1 MDFYEIKERSRKPG
15 VYEIYP
21 DFVVCR
27 SKDLMVRGKSFY
39 AIWDEEKGLWSTDE
53 YDVQRLVDQDLYSYR
68 DSRKNLEGVVSVS
81 TMRGF
86 SSNSW
91 VQFRKYLSNISDNNH
106 QLDEKLTFSNT
117 VVKKEDYVSKRLPY
131 ALQEGSIEAYDKILS
146 TLYDP
151 DERAKMEWAI
161 GAIVS
166 GDSRD
171 IQKFVVLYGEQ
182 GAGKSTVLNIIQK
195 LFPGYYTTFE
205 AKALTSQNDIF
216 STEVF
221 RTNPLVAIQHD
232 GDLSRIEDNTK
243 LNSIVSH
250 EEMPMHEKFK
260 PTYTARTNCFLF
272 MATNKPVKI
281 TDAKSGV
288 IRRLIDV
295 TPSGRK
301 LPSKEYFKLMKQ
313 IDFELGGIAWHCLQ
327 VYQKMGKNYYS
338 AYKPLSMIYQT
349 DVFFNFVES
358 YYDEFKKCDGI
369 SLSRAYDLY
378 KTYCDEALV
387 DYKLARHKFRE
398 ELKNYFYRFDDVT
411 RVDGKQIRSWY
422 SGFDTSK
429 FTSTVASASEQKDI
443 SEKVETPLILEYNT
457 SLLDGILSGCP
468 AQYAKESGTPLQRW
482 SEVKTKL
489 SDLDT
494 KKLHYVKVPPNHVVI
509 DFDLKDSEGNKSAEM
524 NLAAASL
531 WPKTYA
537 EFSQGGSGVHLHYI
551 YDGDVSRLS
560 SVFAP
565 GIEVKVFNG
574 NSSLRRRLSKCN
586 NLDIAHLSGGLP
598 LKEAKKVVDFNAI
611 ISEKGI
617 RGLILRNLNKEIHPG
632 TKPSV
637 DFIKKILDDAYESGA
652 KYDVSD
658 LRQKIF
664 SFAMNSTNHSA
675 ECMAMVGKM
684 KFRGQ
689 ENEAQVKEEP
699 EGDLIFF
706 DIEVFPN
713 LLLVNWKYAGEGK
726 KVVRMINPESGEIET
741 LMKNRLIGF
750 NCRRYDNHILYAR
763 YLGYSIEQIYM
774 LSKRI
779 IDGDSGSM
787 FGEAYDV
794 SYTDVY
800 DFSSKK
806 QSLKKFEI
814 ELGIHHQELG
824 MPWDQPVPEDKWEQV
839 AEYCDN
845 DVIATE
851 AVFNARKA
859 DWTAR
864 QILAAVAG
872 MTVND
877 TTNSLTTKIIFGS
890 DRKPQSQFNYRDMGD
905 VSVITNRYDKFGIDP
920 NYTCFDENWR
930 PIFPGYNFQGGRSVY
945 RDEEVGEGGYV
956 YAEPG
961 VHFDVALLDIA
972 SMHPSSIVAE
982 NLFGDKYTARFREI
996 LEARI
1001 AIKHKD
1007 FDRAREMLDG
1017 KLAGY
1022 LQDENAAADL
1032 AQALKIAINS
1042 VYGLTSAKFDNP
1054 FRDIR
1059 NKDNIVA
1066 KRGALFMVNLKHEVQ
1081 ARGFTVA
1088 HIKTDS
1094 IKIPNATP
1102 EIIQF
1107 VMDYGHLYGYNFEHE
1122 ATYERMCLVNDAVY
1136 IARYLDG
1143 KHAGEWT
1150 ATGAQFQQ
1158 PYVFKTLFSKEPI
1171 RFEDLCETKTVTG
1184 SLYLDMN
1191 ERLPDVSQ
1199 QEKELDK
1206 IEKELK
1212 DIWGASWKGILSD
1225 PPAGLEDNVDIS
1237 VIERSNELVQRR
1249 WHLLPEIEKGHDYH
1263 FVGKA
1268 GLFSPIKPDCGG
1280 GILLREK
1287 DGKYYA
1293 VGGTKGFRWL
1303 ESEVVEKLGKQDDVD
1318 LDYYRRLVDDAIHD
1332 ISQYYDFEVFVSEQR
1347 LDYPRRPTFETPPW
1361 QLPCG
1366 ETKYNTC
1373 LECPHCKDDRCDAGY
1388 NIFIDVIK
1396 GGAQ

>member
-1 MDFYEIKERSRKPG
+1 MDFYKIKERSRKG
-15 VYEIYP
+15 GYEIYP

-39 AIWDEEKGLWSTDE
+39 AIWDEAKGLWSTDE
-53 YDVQRLVDQDLYSYR
+53 YDVQRLVDEDLYSYR
-68 DSRKNLEGVVSVS
+68 DQRQNLDGAVTVCS
-81 TMRGF
+81 MREF

-91 VQFRKYLSNISDNNH
+91 AQFRKYLNNISDNNH
-106 QLDEKLTFSNT
+106 TLDEKLTFSNT
-117 VVKKEDYVSKRLPY
+117 VVRKEDYVSKRLPY
-131 ALQEGSIEAYDKILS
+131 PLEAGSIECYDKLMS

-151 DERAKMEWAI
+151 EERAKLEWAI
-161 GAIVS
+161 GAVVS
-166 GDSRD
+166 GDSKD
-171 IQKFVVLYGEQ
+171 IQKFVVLYGAQ

-195 LFPGYYTTFE
+195 LFAGYYTTFE

-301 LPSKEYFKLMKQ
+301 LPSKEYFQLIKG
-313 IDFELGGIAWHCLQ
+313 IDFELGAIAKHCLDI
-327 VYQKMGKNYYS
+327 YTEMGKNYYS
-338 AYKPLSMIYQT
+338 NYKPMAMIYQT

-358 YYDEFKKCDGI
+358 YYEDFRKADGV

-387 DYKLARHKFRE
+387 EYKLARHKFRE
-398 ELKNYFYRFDDVT
+398 ELKNYFHRFDEVT
-411 RVDGKQIRSWY
+411 RIDGKQVRSWY
-422 SGFDTSK
+422 SGFDDSK
-429 FTSTVASASEQKDI
+429 FRSGVDSAKQISSEV
-443 SEKVETPLILEYNT
+443 SNTLVLEGNV
-457 SLLDGILSGCP
+457 SRLDSMLADCP
-468 AQYAKESGTPLQRW
+468 AQYATASETPLKAW
-482 SEVKTKL
+482 AEVRTTLK
-489 SDLDT
+489 DIDT
-494 KKLHYVKVPPNHVVI
+494 KKLHYVKPPENLIVV
-509 DFDLKDSEGNKSAEM
+509 DFDLKDDEGKKSAEK
-524 NLAAASL
+524 NLAAAAL
-531 WPKTYA
+531 WPATYA
-537 EFSQGGSGVHLHYI
+537 EFSKGGAGVHLHYI
-551 YDGDVSRLS
+551 YDGDVKRLS
-560 SVFAP
+560 SLYAP
-565 GIEVKVFNG
+565 GIEVKTFVG
-574 NSSLRRRLSKCN
+574 GSSLRRRLTKCN
-586 NLDIAHLSGGLP
+586 DLDISHISSGLP
-598 LKEAKKVVDFNAI
+598 LREVKRVIDFNAV
-611 ISEKGI
+611 ISEKAI
-617 RGLILRNLNKEIHPG
+617 RELIKRNLNKEIHPA
-632 TKPSV
+632 TKPSI

-652 KYDVSD
+652 VYDVSD
-658 LRQKIF
+658 MRQKIF
-664 SFAMNSTNHSA
+664 SFAMNSTNNA
-675 ECMAMVGKM
+675 PYCMKLVGEM
-684 KFRGQ
+684 KFQG
-689 ENEAQVKEEP
+689 KECEKP
-699 EGDLIFF
+699 VDDGAFDDVPIIFF
-706 DIEVFPN
+706 DVEVFPN
-713 LLLVNWKYAGEGK
+713 LFLVNWKYAGEGK
-726 KVVRMINPESGEIET
+726 SVVRMVNPTPEEIET
-741 LMKNRLIGF
+741 LLKNRLIGF
-750 NCRRYDNHILYAR
+750 NCRRYDNHILYGR
-763 YLGYSIEQIYM
+763 YLGYSNEQLYG
-774 LSKRI
+774 LSTRI
-779 IDGDSGSM
+779 INGESSAM
-787 FGEAYDV
+787 FGEAYNL

-824 MPWDQPVPEDKWEQV
+824 LPWDKPVPEELWPKV

-864 QILAAVAG
+864 QILAEVAG

-877 TTNSLTTKIIFGS
+877 TTNQLTTRIIFGN
-890 DRKPQSQFNYRDMGD
+890 DKKPQGQFNYRQMWDEF
-905 VSVITNRYDKFGIDP
+905 DKSFDP
-920 NYTCFDENWR
+920 LPMDGLDPDYTEFDSKGR
-930 PIFPGYNFQGGRSVY
+930 PIFPGYSFDSGKSTY
-945 RDEEVGEGGYV
+945 RGEEVGEGGYV

-961 VHFDVALLDIA
+961 IYYDVALLDIA

-982 NLFGDKYTARFREI
+982 KLFGEKYTVRFREI

-1007 FDRAREMLDG
+1007 FERAKGMLDG
-1017 KLAGY
+1017 KLAHY
-1022 LQDENAAADL
+1022 LSDEGAAADL

-1066 KRGALFMVNLKHEVQ
+1066 KRGALFMINLKHEVQ
-1081 ARGFTVA
+1081 RRGFTVA

-1094 IKIPNATP
+1094 IKIPNATAD
-1102 EIIQF
+1102 IIQF
-1107 VMDYGHLYGYNFEHE
+1107 VTDYGHLYGYNFEHE

-1158 PYVFKTLFSKEPI
+1158 PYVFKTLFSQEPI

-1184 SLYLDMN
+1184 ALYLDMN
-1191 ERLPDVSQ
+1191 ENLPDVRDD
-1199 QEKELDK
+1199 EKELDK
-1206 IEKELK
+1206 IEKELR
-1212 DIWGASWKGILSD
+1212 DIWGVSWRDILSD
-1225 PPAGLEDNVDIS
+1225 VPEGLEDKVPLD
-1237 VIERSNELVQRR
+1237 VIERSNKLVQRR
-1249 WHLLPEIEKGHDYH
+1249 WNLLPEIDKGHDYH

-1268 GLFSPIKPDCGG
+1268 GLFSPIKPGCGG
-1280 GILLREK
+1280 GLLMREK
-1287 DGKYYA
+1287 DGKFYA
-1293 VGGTKGFRWL
+1293 AGGTKGYRWL
-1303 ESEVVEKLGKQDDVD
+1303 ESETVDILGKRDNID
-1318 LDYYRRLVDDAIHD
+1318 LSYYNRLVDEARET
-1332 ISQYYDFEVFVSEQR
+1332 ISAYGDFEMFRSEQR
-1347 LDYPRRPTFETPPW
+1347 MDAKKKPSFDIPPW

-1366 ETKYNTC
+1366 ESKYNTC
-1373 LECPHCKDDRCDAGY
+1373 LDCPHCRNEVCDAGFD
-1388 NIFIDVIK
+1388 IFKDIVK
-1396 GGAQ
+1396 GGATT